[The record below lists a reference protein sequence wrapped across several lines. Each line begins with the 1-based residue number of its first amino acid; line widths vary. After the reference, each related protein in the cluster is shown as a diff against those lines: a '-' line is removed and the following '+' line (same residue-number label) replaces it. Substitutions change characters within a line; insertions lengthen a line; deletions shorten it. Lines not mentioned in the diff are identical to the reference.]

1 MTREEDVKLGM
12 TKAVK
17 RFRPGDLV
25 TVNSTVSAYASEAEM
40 GTDVDWQNHHLLRP
54 GTTLIV
60 LKMIDRALRYGAKHE
75 TAEVMCLADSGITLY
90 VWPNHLYFVCPP

>member
-25 TVNSTVSAYASEAEM
+25 TVNST
-40 GTDVDWQNHHLLRP
+40 GQLTLLKQNHHLLRP